1 MIVSDLMSLEHQL
14 SSVITMHRQD
24 QTSIL
29 GVCRESSHNIV
40 RQCDKG
46 RESLRKITET
56 ARMTDIKRI
65 LLESQSQTQ
74 RFVQVLQDL
83 SRT

>member
-1 MIVSDLMSLEHQL
+1 MFVGDLMSLEHQL
-14 SSVITMHRQD
+14 SSVIKMHRED

-29 GVCRESSHNIV
+29 RVCRESSHNIV

-46 RESLRKITET
+46 RESLRKITES